1 MEEVFA
7 CLQENTFSSYNAG
20 MGQVLLIHPEIKE
33 RNDIASRLRSNDFEV
48 ECAMGGF
55 HALNLLEKHPYD
67 IMLIIGDME
76 DMAANE
82 IIMLTRNAKSK
93 EELPILYSSQNVT
106 QKEIIEA
113 FEIGANDFLAKT
125 DQFNL
130 LLEKIKKLKRFVKR

>member
-1 MEEVFA
+1 M
-7 CLQENTFSSYNAG
+7 QESTFSFYNAG
-20 MGQVLLIHPEIKE
+20 MGQLLLIHPEIKE
-33 RNDIASRLRSNDFEV
+33 RNDIASRLRINEFEV

-55 HALNLLEKHPYD
+55 HALSLIEKHPYD

-76 DMAANE
+76 DMGASE
-82 IIMLTRNAKSK
+82 IIMLIRNAKSK
-93 EELPILYSSQNVT
+93 EELPILYSAQNAT

-113 FEIGANDFLAKT
+113 IEIGANDFLAKT